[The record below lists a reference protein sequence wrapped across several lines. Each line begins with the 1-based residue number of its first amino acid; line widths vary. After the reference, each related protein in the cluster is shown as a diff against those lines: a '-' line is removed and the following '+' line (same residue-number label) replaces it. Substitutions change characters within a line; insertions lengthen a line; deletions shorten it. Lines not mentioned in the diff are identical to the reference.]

1 MPPLLRNDVS
11 RRGVISVRE
20 SPGGG
25 RSTPRVFP
33 LGRLQVEPDPR
44 GEAIPH
50 TPIRAACGPTPER
63 APDPTGQSPTDSR
76 SRSPVLWVLHRPL
89 DHTSDPRHDGG
100 GMDCP
105 LRRERDV
112 AAAEALRALLT
123 ATLTA
128 GEGEEPSRGE
138 NLAATLLA
146 AL

>member
-1 MPPLLRNDVS
+1 
-11 RRGVISVRE
+11 
-20 SPGGG
+20 
-25 RSTPRVFP
+25 
-33 LGRLQVEPDPR
+33 
-44 GEAIPH
+44 
-50 TPIRAACGPTPER
+50 
-63 APDPTGQSPTDSR
+63 
-76 SRSPVLWVLHRPL
+76 
-89 DHTSDPRHDGG
+89 
-100 GMDCP
+100 MDCP